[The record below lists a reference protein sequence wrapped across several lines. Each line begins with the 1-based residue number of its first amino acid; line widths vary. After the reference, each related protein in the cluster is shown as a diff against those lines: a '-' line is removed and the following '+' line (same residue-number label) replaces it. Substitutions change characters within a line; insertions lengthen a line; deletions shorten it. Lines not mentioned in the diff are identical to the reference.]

1 MVDAIIKLFDQSA
14 TDFSSNGIGYLS
26 DIVSCTVNE
35 ELNGEFELEFEYPIS
50 GKRYSEIKLRSI
62 IVAKANPYSTPQAF
76 RIYSISKPFNGMVTY
91 SASHISYDLS
101 GYPVKIFTGKGAA
114 DTMSKMK
121 ANMVASN
128 PFIFETNVTAN
139 ASETVEVYEPT
150 SSRAVL
156 GGMEGSVI
164 ERFGGEFEFDNFVVK
179 LLTARGTDRGV
190 SIRYRKNLTDMTQEE
205 NGQELYSHIYPF
217 YSDFDSEG
225 NDEAVIG
232 SLIKTNES
240 FNFYRI
246 YPLDLTG
253 EFESKPTVS
262 QVNNA
267 AKKWLDNNKSIGEPN
282 VNLNVSFATLGDT
295 LEYSDVAVLEQV
307 MIGDTVHVDYT
318 EMGISAST
326 RCIKTS
332 YNVLTNKYISVELGN
347 IKPDLA
353 STISGMSTSISSGAN
368 SVNTKQVTSIV
379 EKVVQQATGAKGG
392 YVSLRDDNGD
402 GKIDELLVMDKPSI
416 DEAVNIWKWDYNGLS
431 YSSTG
436 RTGNFTKFIGQ
447 NGGVDATFLT
457 VGAIYS
463 KNKKLKFDI
472 DLNTFIAENFGI
484 NADGSIALIE
494 NPLNYVAASKLVA
507 YDSTDKEGLVIDVEE
522 DVASIDIKNEVTSL
536 EIKSHDKKVLK
547 AEYEGVDILRQ
558 TNTDPYYA
566 KQIRFTN
573 NGFVLKVGTPSSSS
587 RDFTNNFVFT
597 RDANGNLIQIKN
609 TDSGLTLD
617 IRR

>member
-76 RIYSISKPFNGMVTY
+76 RIYAISKPFNGMVTY

-101 GYPVKIFTGKGAA
+101 GYPVKIFTGKGAK
-114 DTMSKMK
+114 DTMAKMK
-121 ANMVASN
+121 PNMVTSN

-139 ASETVEVYEPT
+139 EGETVEVYEPT

-164 ERFGGEFEFDNFVVK
+164 ERFGGEFEFDNFTVK

-190 SIRYRKNLTDMTQEE
+190 SIRYRKNMTDMTQEE
-205 NGQELYSHIYPF
+205 SGQDLYSHIYPF
-217 YSDFDSEG
+217 YSEFDSEG
-225 NDEAVIG
+225 NDEVVIG
-232 SLIKTNES
+232 SLLKTNDS

-253 EFESKPTVS
+253 EFESKPTVA

-267 AKKWLDNNKSIGEPN
+267 AKKWLDANKAIGEPN

-332 YNVLTNKYISVELGN
+332 YNALTNKYISVELGS

-353 STISGMSTSISSGAN
+353 STISGMSTSISSGAG

-379 EKVVQQATGAKGG
+379 EKVVEQATGASGG
-392 YVSLRDDNGD
+392 YVALRDDNGD
-402 GKIDELLVMDKPSI
+402 GKIDELLVMDEPNV
-416 DEAVNIWKWDYNGLS
+416 DEAEKIWKWDYNGLS

-436 RTGNFTKFIGQ
+436 RTGNFKRFIGQ
-447 NGGVDATFLT
+447 NL
-457 VGAIYS
+457 S
-463 KNKKLKFDI
+463 
-472 DLNTFIAENFGI
+472 
-484 NADGSIALIE
+484 LIH
-494 NPLNYVAASKLVA
+494 
-507 YDSTDKEGLVIDVEE
+507 I
-522 DVASIDIKNEVTSL
+522 
-536 EIKSHDKKVLK
+536 
-547 AEYEGVDILRQ
+547 
-558 TNTDPYYA
+558 
-566 KQIRFTN
+566 
-573 NGFVLKVGTPSSSS
+573 
-587 RDFTNNFVFT
+587 
-597 RDANGNLIQIKN
+597 
-609 TDSGLTLD
+609 
-617 IRR
+617 

>member
-62 IVAKANPYSTPQAF
+62 IVAKVNPYSTPQAF

-91 SASHISYDLS
+91 NASHISYDLS
-101 GYPVKIFTGKGAA
+101 GYPVKIFTGKGAT

-121 ANMVASN
+121 PNMVTPN

-164 ERFGGEFEFDNFVVK
+164 ERFGGEFEFDNFTVK

-225 NDEAVIG
+225 NDEVVIG

-253 EFESKPTVS
+253 EFESKPTVT

-267 AKKWLDNNKSIGEPN
+267 AKKWLNNNKSIGEPN

-332 YNVLTNKYISVELGN
+332 YNVLTNKYISVELGS

-379 EKVVQQATGAKGG
+379 EKVVQQATGVSGG
-392 YVSLRDDNGD
+392 YVILRDDNSD
-402 GKIDELLVMDKPSI
+402 GKIDELLIMDKPSI

-431 YSSTG
+431 YSSSG
-436 RTGNFTKFIGQ
+436 RTGNFSKFIGQ
-447 NGGVDATFLT
+447 NGGVDATFLS

-472 DLNTFIAENFGI
+472 DLNAFIAENFGI

-507 YDSTDKEGLVIDVEE
+507 YDSMDKEGLVIDVEE
-522 DVASIDIKNEVTSL
+522 DVASIDIKNEVTAL

-547 AEYEGVDILRQ
+547 AECEGVDILRQ